1 MEKILLLTTCSL
13 GANISRYSA
22 SNIHLALS
30 SHSLLSTPSSCLPCF
45 SRPIM
50 VTRVNKTTSSH
61 KWWCWKGYLVLVRQY
76 LHELCS
82 FLRKTKTKS
91 STKTR
96 TNDEEYL
103 VLVRQYL
110 HEELCFFLCTG
121 QATGLSDGG
130 DSQWAVTTFLQ
141 LKTESADDN
150 DLVGS
155 GGKAKLFWIR
165 FPHTQDF
172 DRICLPDWK
181 DLHI

>member
-1 MEKILLLTTCSL
+1 MKVACFDTMEKILLLTTCSL

-30 SHSLLSTPSSCLPCF
+30 CLSLLSTPSSCLLYF
-45 SRPIM
+45 SPHPIM
-50 VTRVNKTTSSH
+50 VTRVNKTTPSH

-76 LHELCS
+76 LHEELCS
-82 FLRKTKTKS
+82 FLCSGDK
-91 STKTR
+91 
-96 TNDEEYL
+96 
-103 VLVRQYL
+103 
-110 HEELCFFLCTG
+110 
-121 QATGLSDGG
+121 TGLSDGG

-165 FPHTQDF
+165 FSYTQDF
-172 DRICLPDWK
+172 DRICLPDWR